1 MRKLLVRYCGW
12 GENWPLGWL
21 ADDGSLLLF
30 EYSEEALR
38 TNLEL
43 SPIRMPLRSQAY
55 GDFPAFLSRLPGFI
69 ADSLPDGWGLMLM
82 DRYVRRKGREPATLS
97 PLDRLAIVGTR
108 GLGALTY
115 EPAEDLELT
124 RADISLLEIAQ
135 EVDKVSTGADGE
147 VLEQLLVMGGSPHG
161 ARPKALVGYDPG
173 QRTISTRPDAQH
185 SPYLI
190 KFPARDE
197 HKEVCAVEFV
207 YCRTAQA
214 CGLEVPDVRYFD
226 LNRKHAAFGIARFD
240 LEAGMRV
247 PVHTL
252 AGVLHADFNIPSL
265 DYTSLLRATRVMT
278 ADEREV
284 IKAFDRAIFNVL
296 FNNRDDHS
304 KNFSF
309 RLGKDRRWRLAPSY
323 DLTYCAGPGGE
334 HQLAICGEARRI
346 TRQHLMELA
355 KLGGIKR
362 TQADASIERML
373 DKVGLLERTLR
384 EQPIRTASV
393 QSIVRATRANA
404 AALRPGKGK
413 KHL

>member
-1 MRKLLVRYCGW
+1 
-12 GENWPLGWL
+12 
-21 ADDGSLLLF
+21 
-30 EYSEEALR
+30 
-38 TNLEL
+38 
-43 SPIRMPLRSQAY
+43 
-55 GDFPAFLSRLPGFI
+55 
-69 ADSLPDGWGLMLM
+69 
-82 DRYVRRKGREPATLS
+82 
-97 PLDRLAIVGTR
+97 
-108 GLGALTY
+108 
-115 EPAEDLELT
+115 
-124 RADISLLEIAQ
+124 
-135 EVDKVSTGADGE
+135 
-147 VLEQLLVMGGSPHG
+147 
-161 ARPKALVGYDPG
+161 
-173 QRTISTRPDAQH
+173 
-185 SPYLI
+185 
-190 KFPARDE
+190 
-197 HKEVCAVEFV
+197 
-207 YCRTAQA
+207 
-214 CGLEVPDVRYFD
+214 
-226 LNRKHAAFGIARFD
+226 
-240 LEAGMRV
+240 MRV